1 MQQHDGMNSSNG
13 ACNCSSEHKG
23 LLGKQMAC
31 PDIHIRKLYCRDSGN
46 GRRFGVGRFGR
57 RDRGRCATRAQHK
70 LVPGRFLGSG
80 MGGLTGTGTRATAA
94 GKRLLTSTTD
104 LPSSNGHRELVTR
117 VGLALHDRAD
127 PVDQEAQA
135 DRAGLADLEN
145 PAGLAA
151 PVAPVDTNRVDL
163 VDTNRAALGVM
174 ADTGLADR
182 EGPANRVD
190 LEDRVDRV
198 DLEDLED
205 RGSPV
210 DLVDTNRAVRGLRGR
225 VRVAQDLGQSRALL
239 GRTAPSRAHLRRA
252 VLSRAHLRRNLPDPD
267 LTRARPHRMPAH
279 LHLTQ
284 ARLHQ
289 IPARLRA
296 PTHPGVATHL
306 PVRTRQA
313 EAFHPVAATPVAATH
328 PGEAIADTEGAM
340 PRDCESIWHSSGF
353 GCCTQL
359 CI

>member
-1 MQQHDGMNSSNG
+1 
-13 ACNCSSEHKG
+13 
-23 LLGKQMAC
+23 
-31 PDIHIRKLYCRDSGN
+31 
-46 GRRFGVGRFGR
+46 
-57 RDRGRCATRAQHK
+57 
-70 LVPGRFLGSG
+70 
-80 MGGLTGTGTRATAA
+80 
-94 GKRLLTSTTD
+94 
-104 LPSSNGHRELVTR
+104 
-117 VGLALHDRAD
+117 
-127 PVDQEAQA
+127 
-135 DRAGLADLEN
+135 
-145 PAGLAA
+145 
-151 PVAPVDTNRVDL
+151 
-163 VDTNRAALGVM
+163 
-174 ADTGLADR
+174 
-182 EGPANRVD
+182 
-190 LEDRVDRV
+190 VDRV

-205 RGSPV
+205 RGNPV
-210 DLVDTNRAVRGLRGR
+210 DLVDTNRAVRGLRDR

-313 EAFHPVAATPVAATH
+313 EAIHPVAATPVAVTH

-340 PRDCESIWHSSGF
+340 PRDCEFIWHSRGF

>member
-1 MQQHDGMNSSNG
+1 
-13 ACNCSSEHKG
+13 
-23 LLGKQMAC
+23 
-31 PDIHIRKLYCRDSGN
+31 
-46 GRRFGVGRFGR
+46 
-57 RDRGRCATRAQHK
+57 
-70 LVPGRFLGSG
+70 
-80 MGGLTGTGTRATAA
+80 
-94 GKRLLTSTTD
+94 
-104 LPSSNGHRELVTR
+104 
-117 VGLALHDRAD
+117 VGLAVRGRAGLVALED
-127 PVDQEAQA
+127 PAGRDLVDQEAQA
-135 DRAGLADLEN
+135 GRADLEN
-145 PAGLAA
+145 PAA
-151 PVAPVDTNRVDL
+151 PVATVAPVDTNRVDL

-182 EGPANRVD
+182 EGPANPVD
-190 LEDRVDRV
+190 LVDRV
-198 DLEDLED
+198 DLED

-210 DLVDTNRAVRGLRGR
+210 DLDTNRAVRGLRDR

-239 GRTAPSRAHLRRA
+239 ARTAPSRAHLRRA
-252 VLSRAHLRRNLPDPD
+252 VRSRAHLRRNLPDPD
-267 LTRARPHRMPAH
+267 LTRARPRRMPVH

-313 EAFHPVAATPVAATH
+313 AAIHPVAATH

>member
-1 MQQHDGMNSSNG
+1 M
-13 ACNCSSEHKG
+13 G
-23 LLGKQMAC
+23 LA
-31 PDIHIRKLYCRDSGN
+31 
-46 GRRFGVGRFGR
+46 V
-57 RDRGRCATRAQHK
+57 RGRAG
-70 LVPGRFLGSG
+70 LVALEDPAGR
-80 MGGLTGTGTRATAA
+80 
-94 GKRLLTSTTD
+94 
-104 LPSSNGHRELVTR
+104 
-117 VGLALHDRAD
+117 D

-135 DRAGLADLEN
+135 GRADLADLEN

-151 PVAPVDTNRVDL
+151 PVDTNRVDL
-163 VDTNRAALGVM
+163 GDTNRAALGVM

-190 LEDRVDRV
+190 LEDRVDR
-198 DLEDLED
+198 
-205 RGSPV
+205 GSPV

-225 VRVAQDLGQSRALL
+225 VRVAQDLGQSRA
-239 GRTAPSRAHLRRA
+239 
-252 VLSRAHLRRNLPDPD
+252 HLRRNLPDPD
-267 LTRARPHRMPAH
+267 LTRTRPHRMPAH

-313 EAFHPVAATPVAATH
+313 AAIHPVAATPVAATH

-340 PRDCESIWHSSGF
+340 PRDCEFIWHSSGF

-359 CI
+359 CIERVHHQ

>member
-1 MQQHDGMNSSNG
+1 
-13 ACNCSSEHKG
+13 
-23 LLGKQMAC
+23 
-31 PDIHIRKLYCRDSGN
+31 
-46 GRRFGVGRFGR
+46 
-57 RDRGRCATRAQHK
+57 
-70 LVPGRFLGSG
+70 
-80 MGGLTGTGTRATAA
+80 
-94 GKRLLTSTTD
+94 
-104 LPSSNGHRELVTR
+104 
-117 VGLALHDRAD
+117 VGLALRDRAALVALED
-127 PVDQEAQA
+127 PAGRDLVDQAGRDQA
-135 DRAGLADLEN
+135 DRADLEN

-151 PVAPVDTNRVDL
+151 PVAPVDTNRAAL

-190 LEDRVDRV
+190 LVDRV

-205 RGSPV
+205 RGNPV
-210 DLVDTNRAVRGLRGR
+210 DLVDTNRAVRGLRDR

-252 VLSRAHLRRNLPDPD
+252 VLSRAHLRRNPPDPD

-313 EAFHPVAATPVAATH
+313 EAIHPVAATPVAATH

-340 PRDCESIWHSSGF
+340 PRDCEFIWHSRGF

>member
-1 MQQHDGMNSSNG
+1 
-13 ACNCSSEHKG
+13 
-23 LLGKQMAC
+23 
-31 PDIHIRKLYCRDSGN
+31 
-46 GRRFGVGRFGR
+46 
-57 RDRGRCATRAQHK
+57 
-70 LVPGRFLGSG
+70 
-80 MGGLTGTGTRATAA
+80 
-94 GKRLLTSTTD
+94 
-104 LPSSNGHRELVTR
+104 
-117 VGLALHDRAD
+117 VGLAVRGRAGLVALED
-127 PVDQEAQA
+127 PAGRDLVDQEAQA
-135 DRAGLADLEN
+135 GRADLADLEN

-151 PVAPVDTNRVDL
+151 PVDMNRAAL

-190 LEDRVDRV
+190 LVDRV
-198 DLEDLED
+198 DLED

-210 DLVDTNRAVRGLRGR
+210 DLVDTNR
-225 VRVAQDLGQSRALL
+225 VAQDLGQSRALL
-239 GRTAPSRAHLRRA
+239 GRAVLSRAHLRRA

-267 LTRARPHRMPAH
+267 LTRARPHRMPA
-279 LHLTQ
+279 
-284 ARLHQ
+284 
-289 IPARLRA
+289 RLRA

-313 EAFHPVAATPVAATH
+313 EAIHPVAATPVAATH

>member
-1 MQQHDGMNSSNG
+1 
-13 ACNCSSEHKG
+13 
-23 LLGKQMAC
+23 
-31 PDIHIRKLYCRDSGN
+31 
-46 GRRFGVGRFGR
+46 
-57 RDRGRCATRAQHK
+57 
-70 LVPGRFLGSG
+70 
-80 MGGLTGTGTRATAA
+80 
-94 GKRLLTSTTD
+94 
-104 LPSSNGHRELVTR
+104 
-117 VGLALHDRAD
+117 VGLALRDRAGLVALED
-127 PVDQEAQA
+127 PAGRDLVDQAGRDQA
-135 DRAGLADLEN
+135 DRAALADLEN

-190 LEDRVDRV
+190 LEDLEDRV

-225 VRVAQDLGQSRALL
+225 VRVAQDLGQNRALL
-239 GRTAPSRAHLRRA
+239 GRTALSRAHLRRA

-313 EAFHPVAATPVAATH
+313 EAIHPVAATPVAATH

-340 PRDCESIWHSSGF
+340 PRDCEFIWHSSGF

>member
-1 MQQHDGMNSSNG
+1 
-13 ACNCSSEHKG
+13 
-23 LLGKQMAC
+23 
-31 PDIHIRKLYCRDSGN
+31 
-46 GRRFGVGRFGR
+46 
-57 RDRGRCATRAQHK
+57 
-70 LVPGRFLGSG
+70 
-80 MGGLTGTGTRATAA
+80 
-94 GKRLLTSTTD
+94 
-104 LPSSNGHRELVTR
+104 
-117 VGLALHDRAD
+117 VGLALRDRAGLVALED
-127 PVDQEAQA
+127 PAGRDLVDQAGRDQA
-135 DRAGLADLEN
+135 DWAGLADLEN
-145 PAGLAA
+145 PAGLA
-151 PVAPVDTNRVDL
+151 APVDTNRVDL

-190 LEDRVDRV
+190 LEDLE
-198 DLEDLED
+198 DLEDLVDLED

-239 GRTAPSRAHLRRA
+239 CRTAPSQAHLRRA

-267 LTRARPHRMPAH
+267 LTRARLHRMPAH

-296 PTHPGVATHL
+296 PTHPGVATLL

-313 EAFHPVAATPVAATH
+313 AAIHPVAATH

>member
-1 MQQHDGMNSSNG
+1 
-13 ACNCSSEHKG
+13 
-23 LLGKQMAC
+23 
-31 PDIHIRKLYCRDSGN
+31 
-46 GRRFGVGRFGR
+46 
-57 RDRGRCATRAQHK
+57 
-70 LVPGRFLGSG
+70 
-80 MGGLTGTGTRATAA
+80 
-94 GKRLLTSTTD
+94 
-104 LPSSNGHRELVTR
+104 
-117 VGLALHDRAD
+117 VGLAVRGRAGLVALEDPAGRD
-127 PVDQEAQA
+127 PVDQEAQAGRDQA
-135 DRAGLADLEN
+135 DRAGLADLAN

-151 PVAPVDTNRVDL
+151 PVAPVDTNR
-163 VDTNRAALGVM
+163 AALRVM

-190 LEDRVDRV
+190 LVDRV

-313 EAFHPVAATPVAATH
+313 EAIHPVAATH

>member
-1 MQQHDGMNSSNG
+1 V
-13 ACNCSSEHKG
+13 
-23 LLGKQMAC
+23 
-31 PDIHIRKLYCRDSGN
+31 CRD
-46 GRRFGVGRFGR
+46 
-57 RDRGRCATRAQHK
+57 RAA
-70 LVPGRFLGSG
+70 P
-80 MGGLTGTGTRATAA
+80 A
-94 GKRLLTSTTD
+94 D
-104 LPSSNGHRELVTR
+104 LDDLE
-117 VGLALHDRAD
+117 DRAAL
-127 PVDQEAQA
+127 VDLGLVGQEAQA
-135 DRAGLADLEN
+135 GRADLADLEN

-151 PVAPVDTNRVDL
+151 PVAPVDTNRAAL

-182 EGPANRVD
+182 EGPAN
-190 LEDRVDRV
+190 
-198 DLEDLED
+198 
-205 RGSPV
+205 PV
-210 DLVDTNRAVRGLRGR
+210 DLDTNRAVRGLRDR
-225 VRVAQDLGQSRALL
+225 VRVAQDLGQSRALV

-267 LTRARPHRMPAH
+267 LTRARLHRMPAH

-313 EAFHPVAATPVAATH
+313 EAIHPVAATPVAATH
-328 PGEAIADTEGAM
+328 PGEAIADTEGVI
-340 PRDCESIWHSSGF
+340 PHDCEFIWHSSGF
-353 GCCTQL
+353 GYCTQL

>member
-1 MQQHDGMNSSNG
+1 VCL
-13 ACNCSSEHKG
+13 A
-23 LLGKQMAC
+23 
-31 PDIHIRKLYCRDSGN
+31 
-46 GRRFGVGRFGR
+46 V
-57 RDRGRCATRAQHK
+57 RGRAG
-70 LVPGRFLGSG
+70 LVALEDPAGR
-80 MGGLTGTGTRATAA
+80 
-94 GKRLLTSTTD
+94 D
-104 LPSSNGHRELVTR
+104 L
-117 VGLALHDRAD
+117 
-127 PVDQEAQA
+127 VDQEAQA
-135 DRAGLADLEN
+135 GRADLADLEN

-151 PVAPVDTNRVDL
+151 PVDTNRAAL
-163 VDTNRAALGVM
+163 VDTNPAALGVM

-190 LEDRVDRV
+190 L
-198 DLEDLED
+198 
-205 RGSPV
+205 
-210 DLVDTNRAVRGLRGR
+210 VDTNRAVRGLRDR

-267 LTRARPHRMPAH
+267 LTRAHPHRMPAH

-313 EAFHPVAATPVAATH
+313 EAIHPVAATPVAATH

-340 PRDCESIWHSSGF
+340 PRDCEFIWHSRGF
-353 GCCTQL
+353 GCCA
-359 CI
+359 

>member
-1 MQQHDGMNSSNG
+1 M
-13 ACNCSSEHKG
+13 G
-23 LLGKQMAC
+23 LA
-31 PDIHIRKLYCRDSGN
+31 
-46 GRRFGVGRFGR
+46 V
-57 RDRGRCATRAQHK
+57 RGRAG
-70 LVPGRFLGSG
+70 LVALEDPAGR
-80 MGGLTGTGTRATAA
+80 
-94 GKRLLTSTTD
+94 D
-104 LPSSNGHRELVTR
+104 L
-117 VGLALHDRAD
+117 
-127 PVDQEAQA
+127 VDQEAQA
-135 DRAGLADLEN
+135 GRADLADLEN

-151 PVAPVDTNRVDL
+151 PVAPVDTNRAAL
-163 VDTNRAALGVM
+163 VDTNPAALGVM

-182 EGPANRVD
+182 EGPANRV
-190 LEDRVDRV
+190 
-198 DLEDLED
+198 DLED

-267 LTRARPHRMPAH
+267 LTRARLHRMPAH

-313 EAFHPVAATPVAATH
+313 AAIHPVAATH

-340 PRDCESIWHSSGF
+340 PRDCKFIWHSRGF
-353 GCCTQL
+353 GCCA
-359 CI
+359 

>member
-1 MQQHDGMNSSNG
+1 
-13 ACNCSSEHKG
+13 
-23 LLGKQMAC
+23 
-31 PDIHIRKLYCRDSGN
+31 
-46 GRRFGVGRFGR
+46 
-57 RDRGRCATRAQHK
+57 
-70 LVPGRFLGSG
+70 
-80 MGGLTGTGTRATAA
+80 
-94 GKRLLTSTTD
+94 
-104 LPSSNGHRELVTR
+104 
-117 VGLALHDRAD
+117 VGLALRDRAGLVALED
-127 PVDQEAQA
+127 PAGRDLVDQAGRDQA

-163 VDTNRAALGVM
+163 GDTNRAALGVM

-190 LEDRVDRV
+190 LVDLEN
-198 DLEDLED
+198 LEDLEDRVD

-210 DLVDTNRAVRGLRGR
+210 DLVDTNRAVRGLGGR

-239 GRTAPSRAHLRRA
+239 GLTAP
-252 VLSRAHLRRNLPDPD
+252 SRAHLRRNLPDPD

-313 EAFHPVAATPVAATH
+313 EAIHPVAATPVAATH

-340 PRDCESIWHSSGF
+340 PRDCEFIWHSSGF

-359 CI
+359 

>member
-1 MQQHDGMNSSNG
+1 
-13 ACNCSSEHKG
+13 
-23 LLGKQMAC
+23 
-31 PDIHIRKLYCRDSGN
+31 
-46 GRRFGVGRFGR
+46 
-57 RDRGRCATRAQHK
+57 
-70 LVPGRFLGSG
+70 
-80 MGGLTGTGTRATAA
+80 
-94 GKRLLTSTTD
+94 
-104 LPSSNGHRELVTR
+104 
-117 VGLALHDRAD
+117 VGLALRDRAALVALED
-127 PVDQEAQA
+127 PAGRDLVDQAGRDQA

-145 PAGLAA
+145 QAGLAA
-151 PVAPVDTNRVDL
+151 PVDTNRAAL

-190 LEDRVDRV
+190 LVDRV

-205 RGSPV
+205 RGNPV
-210 DLVDTNRAVRGLRGR
+210 DLVDTNRAVRGLRDR
-225 VRVAQDLGQSRALL
+225 VRVAQDLGQ
-239 GRTAPSRAHLRRA
+239 
-252 VLSRAHLRRNLPDPD
+252 SRAHLRRNLPDPD

-313 EAFHPVAATPVAATH
+313 EAIHPVAATPVAVTH

-340 PRDCESIWHSSGF
+340 PRDCEFIWHSRGF

>member
-1 MQQHDGMNSSNG
+1 V
-13 ACNCSSEHKG
+13 G
-23 LLGKQMAC
+23 LA
-31 PDIHIRKLYCRDSGN
+31 
-46 GRRFGVGRFGR
+46 V
-57 RDRGRCATRAQHK
+57 RGR
-70 LVPGRFLGSG
+70 
-80 MGGLTGTGTRATAA
+80 A
-94 GKRLLTSTTD
+94 G
-104 LPSSNGHRELVTR
+104 LVTR
-117 VGLALHDRAD
+117 EDPAGRD

-135 DRAGLADLEN
+135 GRADLADLEN
-145 PAGLAA
+145 PAGLAV

-182 EGPANRVD
+182 EDPAGRDPVD
-190 LEDRVDRV
+190 QEAQAGRA
-198 DLEDLED
+198 D

-267 LTRARPHRMPAH
+267 LTRARLHRMPAH
-279 LHLTQ
+279 LHLTQARLHLTQ

-313 EAFHPVAATPVAATH
+313 AAIHPVAATH

>member
-1 MQQHDGMNSSNG
+1 
-13 ACNCSSEHKG
+13 
-23 LLGKQMAC
+23 
-31 PDIHIRKLYCRDSGN
+31 
-46 GRRFGVGRFGR
+46 
-57 RDRGRCATRAQHK
+57 
-70 LVPGRFLGSG
+70 
-80 MGGLTGTGTRATAA
+80 
-94 GKRLLTSTTD
+94 
-104 LPSSNGHRELVTR
+104 
-117 VGLALHDRAD
+117 VGLAVRGRAGLVALED
-127 PVDQEAQA
+127 PAGRDLVDQEAQA
-135 DRAGLADLEN
+135 GRADLEN

-151 PVAPVDTNRVDL
+151 PVAPVDTNRAAL

-182 EGPANRVD
+182 EGPANRVE
-190 LEDRVDRV
+190 LVDRVDRE

-252 VLSRAHLRRNLPDPD
+252 VLSRARLRRNLPDPD
-267 LTRARPHRMPAH
+267 LTRARPHRMPAR

-313 EAFHPVAATPVAATH
+313 EAIHPVAATPVAATH

-340 PRDCESIWHSSGF
+340 PRDCEFIWHSSGF

-359 CI
+359 CIERVHHQ

>member
-1 MQQHDGMNSSNG
+1 
-13 ACNCSSEHKG
+13 
-23 LLGKQMAC
+23 
-31 PDIHIRKLYCRDSGN
+31 
-46 GRRFGVGRFGR
+46 
-57 RDRGRCATRAQHK
+57 
-70 LVPGRFLGSG
+70 
-80 MGGLTGTGTRATAA
+80 
-94 GKRLLTSTTD
+94 
-104 LPSSNGHRELVTR
+104 
-117 VGLALHDRAD
+117 VGLALRDRAALVALED
-127 PVDQEAQA
+127 PAGRDLVDQEAQA
-135 DRAGLADLEN
+135 GRADLADLEN
-145 PAGLAA
+145 PAALAA
-151 PVAPVDTNRVDL
+151 PVDMNRAAL

-190 LEDRVDRV
+190 LVDRV

-210 DLVDTNRAVRGLRGR
+210 DLVDTN
-225 VRVAQDLGQSRALL
+225 RVAQDLGQSRALL

-313 EAFHPVAATPVAATH
+313 EAIHPVAATPVAATH
-328 PGEAIADTEGAM
+328 PGEAIVDTEGAM
-340 PRDCESIWHSSGF
+340 PRDCEFIWHSRGF

>member
-1 MQQHDGMNSSNG
+1 M
-13 ACNCSSEHKG
+13 G
-23 LLGKQMAC
+23 LA
-31 PDIHIRKLYCRDSGN
+31 
-46 GRRFGVGRFGR
+46 V
-57 RDRGRCATRAQHK
+57 RGRAG
-70 LVPGRFLGSG
+70 LVALEDPAGR
-80 MGGLTGTGTRATAA
+80 
-94 GKRLLTSTTD
+94 D
-104 LPSSNGHRELVTR
+104 L
-117 VGLALHDRAD
+117 
-127 PVDQEAQA
+127 VDQEAQA
-135 DRAGLADLEN
+135 GRADLADLEN

-151 PVAPVDTNRVDL
+151 PVAPVDTNRAAL

-190 LEDRVDRV
+190 LVDRV

-239 GRTAPSRAHLRRA
+239 GRTAPSRAHLRR
-252 VLSRAHLRRNLPDPD
+252 NLPDPD
-267 LTRARPHRMPAH
+267 LTRARPRRMPAH

-313 EAFHPVAATPVAATH
+313 AAIHPVAATPVAATH

-340 PRDCESIWHSSGF
+340 PRDCEFIWHSSSF

-359 CI
+359 CS

>member
-1 MQQHDGMNSSNG
+1 
-13 ACNCSSEHKG
+13 
-23 LLGKQMAC
+23 
-31 PDIHIRKLYCRDSGN
+31 
-46 GRRFGVGRFGR
+46 
-57 RDRGRCATRAQHK
+57 
-70 LVPGRFLGSG
+70 
-80 MGGLTGTGTRATAA
+80 
-94 GKRLLTSTTD
+94 
-104 LPSSNGHRELVTR
+104 
-117 VGLALHDRAD
+117 VGLAVRGRAGLVALEDPAGRD
-127 PVDQEAQA
+127 PVDQEAQAGRDQA

-190 LEDRVDRV
+190 LEDRVDLEA
-198 DLEDLED
+198 LEDRVD

-313 EAFHPVAATPVAATH
+313 EAIHPVAATPVAATH